1 MIFPQARTRYYI
13 TQLLILLIFI
23 SASTNFLTAQSRG
36 LFDGDNRTGKQIP
49 ALAGVTPIVFPENTD
64 CAALNAAA
72 NPELAHIVRDFGFRI
87 DDDITG
93 TYPYVNDPNFPQR
106 VLTGGGVDDPG
117 NSVSLTFNGMV
128 FDWTSTKAVTA
139 VIVRGF
145 QGPGVAN
152 VYPYAPR
159 AFGDQGLINVGG
171 ANFINSV
178 EFCYQTPATVTIIKE
193 VQTFGGGTAS
203 TVSFPFTATNLGTS
217 NFSLVDNNVVGPDRL
232 STTGIY
238 DFGPANSIG
247 VTESVVTN
255 WTLGDITCVEVAGG
269 GVPNSQNT
277 TTNLVTRSANIILE
291 EGETVTCTYSNLQ
304 LVPTAANAFVSGKV
318 LEPAGRGI
326 SRARI
331 NVQNVNTGELRTVF
345 TNAFGYFKVDNLPVG
360 FFYIVTVDHK
370 RYKFDNPSQSFSLDD
385 NVTGIEFIS
394 R

>member
-1 MIFPQARTRYYI
+1 MTFPHARTRYYI
-13 TQLLILLIFI
+13 TQLLILLIFM

-36 LFDGDNRTGKQIP
+36 LFDGGKRTGKEISTFG
-49 ALAGVTPIVFPENTD
+49 AVTPIIFPENTD
-64 CAALNAAA
+64 CADLNAAP
-72 NPELAHIVRDFGFRI
+72 NPELAHIVRDFGYRI

-93 TYPYVNDPNFPQR
+93 TYPYVNDANFPQR

-117 NSVSLTFNGMV
+117 NSVSLTFSGMS

-159 AFGDQGLINVGG
+159 AFGDQGLTTSGG

-203 TVSFPFTATNLGTS
+203 TTAFPFTATNLGTP
-217 NFSLVDNNVVGPDRL
+217 NFSLIDNNVVGPDRL
-232 STTGIY
+232 FTTGIY

-269 GVPNSQNT
+269 GVPNSENT
-277 TTNLVTRSANIILE
+277 TVNLGTRSANIILE
-291 EGETVTCTYSNLQ
+291 EGESVTCTFSNLQ
-304 LVPTAANAFVSGKV
+304 LVPTAANAFIEGRV
-318 LEPAGRGI
+318 LAPAGRGI
-326 SRARI
+326 SRARL
-331 NVQNVNTGELRTVF
+331 NVLNVNTGETRTVF
-345 TNAFGYFKVDNLPVG
+345 SNVFGYFKVDALPVG
-360 FFYIVTVDHK
+360 FFYVVTVDHK

-385 NVTGIEFIS
+385 NMSGIDFIS